1 MKTILID
8 AVYAFVVQGE
18 NGFEIYKPM
27 YEMLEGFENP
37 KILLTGA
44 NDEEVIKFG
53 LDKIPYPV
61 FTLKHNP
68 EKTNPEYFK
77 KLLEHFNLKT
87 EEVIYFEHNIDAVK
101 SAESVGIKSYF
112 YDSQKKDLVSLKEF
126 IENNL

>member
-1 MKTILID
+1 
-8 AVYAFVVQGE
+8 
-18 NGFEIYKPM
+18 M